1 MEKFNENAISDSY
14 VNCDSHLEIVV
25 PESLRR
31 ILTDSEKRSDDYSYY
46 DAAAHRSVMIN
57 PIRYRIDENNPYL
70 FIDEDSVYQVLDD
83 GTYKL
88 VMNSYFGLGK
98 AHILDGTSVI
108 GKYAFCN
115 HCLLYTSD
123 AADEL

>member
-1 MEKFNENAISDSY
+1 
-14 VNCDSHLEIVV
+14 
-25 PESLRR
+25 
-31 ILTDSEKRSDDYSYY
+31 
-46 DAAAHRSVMIN
+46 MIN

-98 AHILDGTSVI
+98 ALILDGTSVI

-115 HCLLYTSD
+115 HENLNDIEFPESVRVIEKGAFSETSLQTLKIPHYIERID
-123 AADEL
+123 SAAFSDCYSLKSVHCILR